1 MEINTRFLDF
11 RGQDNLKFR
20 PNKRAILESQ
30 PKEVNHSIS
39 EMSPE
44 RQVANIKFNALR
56 SKLYLSVKDR
66 EGKNRLLE
74 NYLVRIQG
82 ILGA

>member
-11 RGQDNLKFR
+11 RGQDNLKYR
-20 PNKRAILESQ
+20 PNKRTILEAQ
-30 PKEVNHSIS
+30 PKSNPSITK
-39 EMSPE
+39 MTPE
-44 RQVANIKFNALR
+44 KQAAMIQFEALK
-56 SKLYLSVKDR
+56 SKLYLSIKDR

-74 NYLVRIQG
+74 NYLSRIQG